1 MESLSGT
8 NLVEDG
14 GWKAHT
20 EKETM
25 TSATTTS
32 VEDKPQFM
40 ILVTG
45 GRNFDNVSM
54 AVKTLNSVVDSN
66 PGRTFVL
73 IHGAAYGAD
82 KIASGWAKSK
92 GVRQIECLANWKE
105 YGKIAGHIRNSQMVR
120 MRPDICVV
128 FPGGK
133 GTNDCARKAR
143 EAGIPILDKRDAKY
157 VQDDKKPDDP
167 VAPLGS

>member
-1 MESLSGT
+1 MRQ
-8 NLVEDG
+8 D
-14 GWKAHT
+14 
-20 EKETM
+20 
-25 TSATTTS
+25 
-32 VEDKPQFM
+32 DKPQFM

-45 GRNFDNVSM
+45 GRNFNDVNL
-54 AVKTLNSVVDSN
+54 AVKTLSWVVDSN

-73 IHGAAYGAD
+73 IHGGAYGAD

-92 GVRQIECLANWKE
+92 GIRQIECLANWNE
-105 YGKIAGHIRNSQMVR
+105 HGKIAGPIRNSQMVR

-133 GTNDCARKAR
+133 GTNDCARKAK
-143 EAGIPILDKRDAKY
+143 EAGIPLLDKREARY
-157 VQDDKKPDDP
+157 AIQDDKKCDDL